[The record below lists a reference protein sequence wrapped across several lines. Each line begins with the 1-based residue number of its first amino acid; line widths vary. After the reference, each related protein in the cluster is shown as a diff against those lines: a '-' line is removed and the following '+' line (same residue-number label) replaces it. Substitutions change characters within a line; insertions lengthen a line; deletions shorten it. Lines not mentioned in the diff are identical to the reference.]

1 MQWHRGIAFI
11 RGINICGR
19 NPIDR
24 REMLRV
30 CRSIEDDNVRVL
42 GLFKLD
48 NVIFEKKGIH
58 YASVG
63 SRLEKVLS
71 RHFKHQIY
79 VTVRSMRT
87 LKGCVQ

>member
-1 MQWHRGIAFI
+1 MQWYRGIAFI
-11 RGINICGR
+11 RGINIYGR

-63 SRLEKVLS
+63 SRLASGKVRDLQRGEK
-71 RHFKHQIY
+71 R
-79 VTVRSMRT
+79 TGRSSN
-87 LKGCVQ
+87 CS